1 MNTSGKF
8 LVNNEIIKIIYSVL
22 YLNLFIYF
30 RNVYILYMNNII
42 FIINK
47 E

>member
-8 LVNNEIIKIIYSVL
+8 LVNNEIIKVIYSVL